1 MDDVE
6 KILAGAGIRP
16 TAIRIMV
23 MKEIIT
29 MGYAFT
35 LTEMEERLDTVD
47 KSTLFRTLTLFMG
60 HRLVHEVYNGSNAKL
75 YCRCECKGIH
85 TSHIYFTCKSCGK
98 TFSIKDVDTSSI
110 PHPNGFV
117 VEDTTC
123 VMTGLC
129 PVCANM
135 LS

>member
-1 MDDVE
+1 MVDVE
-6 KILAGAGIRP
+6 KILAAAGIRP

-23 MKEIIT
+23 MKEIIS

-35 LTEMEERLDTVD
+35 LAEMEDRLDTVD
-47 KSTLFRTLTLFMG
+47 KSTLFRTLTLFME
-60 HRLVHEVYNGSNAKL
+60 HRLVHEVCNGSTSRL
-75 YCRCECKGIH
+75 YCRCECKGPH

-117 VEDTTC
+117 VEDTNC

-129 PVCANM
+129 SVCAKR
-135 LS
+135 

>member
-47 KSTLFRTLTLFMG
+47 KSTLFRTLTLF
-60 HRLVHEVYNGSNAKL
+60 
-75 YCRCECKGIH
+75 I
-85 TSHIYFTCKSCGK
+85 
-98 TFSIKDVDTSSI
+98 
-110 PHPNGFV
+110 
-117 VEDTTC
+117 
-123 VMTGLC
+123 
-129 PVCANM
+129 
-135 LS
+135 